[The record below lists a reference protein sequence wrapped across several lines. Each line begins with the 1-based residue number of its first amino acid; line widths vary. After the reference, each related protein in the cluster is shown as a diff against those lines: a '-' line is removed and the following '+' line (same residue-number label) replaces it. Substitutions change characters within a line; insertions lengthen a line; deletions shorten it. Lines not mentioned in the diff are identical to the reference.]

1 MTRKRGCLEG
11 MQPISNEE
19 LQSWVERVSIEHFDL
34 PFRHQAVFN
43 PRLRATG
50 GRYFLKSHHIEI
62 NPHQMTAYGRAE
74 VESIIK
80 HELCH
85 YHLHL
90 SGKGYK
96 HRDEDFKR
104 LLAKVG
110 GSRHC
115 RPLPGRENAR
125 PLPFRYKLLCHNCG
139 QQYLR
144 KRKLDPA
151 RYRCGKCS
159 GCLQLLSLDAVI
171 QS

>member
-1 MTRKRGCLEG
+1 
-11 MQPISNEE
+11 MQPMSNEE
-19 LQSWVERVSIEHFDL
+19 LQSWVERISIDYFGV
-34 PFRHQAVFN
+34 PFRHRAVFN
-43 PRLRATG
+43 SRLSATG
-50 GRYFLKSHHIEI
+50 GRYFLKSHDIEI
-62 NPHQMTAYGRAE
+62 NPHQLAAYGHAE

-90 SGKGYK
+90 SGRGYK

-104 LLAKVG
+104 LLARVG

-115 RPLPGRENAR
+115 RALPGREKAKK
-125 PLPFRYKLLCHNCG
+125 LPFRYKLLCRSCG
-139 QQYLR
+139 QEYLR
-144 KRKLDPA
+144 KRKMDPS

-159 GCLQLLSLDAVI
+159 GRLQLLRLDAVT